1 MAESLI
7 GKRLG
12 AYQVLKE
19 LGRGGMGVVYQA
31 RDLGLQRL
39 AAIKVLPADFT
50 DDPKAVERFLREAR
64 ACASLNHSNIVT
76 VYGVGKLDETYFIA
90 MEYVEGQSLDQ
101 LIKSETPVDVRKA
114 LEITRQAADALAAA
128 HEKDIIH
135 RDIKPQNIM
144 IDPSGRVKIMDF
156 GLASVQAESMT
167 LTAAGTTLGT
177 PQYMSPEQWKD
188 SKVDARADIYSLG
201 VTLFE
206 MLAGRPPFEGQTP
219 LALMRKVVDEPTP
232 SLLDSG
238 REIPS
243 EVADIVN
250 EMIAKDPNERYNYI
264 TDLRDDLDEYLG
276 GGPPSTPV
284 SAQPFSSP
292 SADSQLKRLEKE
304 SQTLRSSQLATV
316 KFATAQG
323 DEAVESESNR
333 LPLYAGMAAL
343 AIVLAA
349 AGAWFGLRDSV
360 TFADPLFPPSDFA
373 WIDPG
378 TFEMGSLSTETGH
391 NSDETLHTVTL
402 TKGFWMGRFEVT
414 QTQWE
419 TVMGTN
425 PSGFKGADL
434 PVEQVSWNDVQIFLD
449 KLNAK
454 YGSSFRLPTE
464 AEWEYACRAGE
475 RSAYSFGGEPAMLG
489 NYAWYGTN
497 SGNRPQPVGLKEAN
511 AWGLYDIHGNVWEWV
526 ADWADAYP
534 NQDLTDP
541 NGPAQGTLRVGRGG
555 SWSVGPENCRSADRS
570 ASDPDNRGPDL
581 GFRICQ

>member
-64 ACASLNHSNIVT
+64 ACARLNHSNIVT

-90 MEYVEGQSLDQ
+90 MEYVEGQSLDR
-101 LIKSETPVDVRKA
+101 LIKSEAPLNVRKA

-128 HEKDIIH
+128 HEQDIIH

-144 IDPSGRVKIMDF
+144 IDTLGRVKVMDF
-156 GLASVQAESMT
+156 GLASVQSESMT

-177 PQYMSPEQWKD
+177 PQYMPPEQWKD

-206 MLAGRPPFEGQTP
+206 MLTGRPPFEGQTP

-238 REIPS
+238 RKIPP

-250 EMIAKDPNERYNYI
+250 EMIAKDPDERYNYI

-292 SADSQLKRLEKE
+292 SAESQLKRLEKE
-304 SQTLRSSQLATV
+304 SQALRESQLASVTFV
-316 KFATAQG
+316 AAQG
-323 DEAVESESNR
+323 NAASEADTKR
-333 LPLYAGMAAL
+333 LSLYAGIAAVVIL
-343 AIVLAA
+343 LAA
-349 AGAWFGLRDSV
+349 AGVWFGMRDSV
-360 TFADPLFPPSDFA
+360 TFADPLFPQSDFV
-373 WIDPG
+373 WIGPG
-378 TFEMGSLSTETGH
+378 TFEMGSLSTEPGH
-391 NSDETLHTVTL
+391 NPDESLHKVKL
-402 TKGFWMGRFEVT
+402 TRGFWMGRFEVT
-414 QTQWE
+414 QAQWE

-425 PSGFKGADL
+425 PSFFKGAEL
-434 PVEQVSWNDVQIFLD
+434 PVEQVSWNDVQTFLD
-449 KLNAK
+449 KLNAEF
-454 YGSSFRLPTE
+454 GSSFRLPTE

-475 RSAYSFGGEPAMLG
+475 RSAYSFGDESAMLG
-489 NYAWYGTN
+489 DYAWYGGN
-497 SGNRPQPVGLKEAN
+497 SENRPQPVGLKEAN

-534 NQDLTDP
+534 NQDLIDP
-541 NGPAQGTLRVGRGG
+541 NGPAQGSLRVGRGG

-570 ASDPDNRGPDL
+570 ASAPDNHGPDL
-581 GFRICQ
+581 GFRICL